1 MKWTENKNRPIFVI
15 AEAGSNHNGDFE
27 LAKKLVQEAKKSK
40 ANAVK
45 FQSFKADELFS
56 TKSRKV
62 NNFDVF
68 DLFEPLEVSNSWLT
82 DLNKYC
88 NDVDI
93 EFMCT
98 PFDERSVDFLYDL
111 GVKRLKVSGFE
122 STDLRFI
129 RHVASTE
136 LPIIVSAGLGCSVD
150 FIQRIISTCKQMG
163 CDDITILHCNSAYPT
178 PQEEIN
184 LDTIVKIGNQYPNIK
199 VGLSD
204 HTLSTVT
211 PALAV
216 MLGATC
222 IEKHFTLS
230 KSMEGP
236 DHSFALEP
244 NELAQMVHYIHTAEA
259 SRGLKDTFTVSE
271 KEGSIQGMRSII
283 LKNDIK
289 RGEKLTSDK
298 LTTKRPFYEGNI
310 PACDFFSITDRQF
323 TASCDLKKDDFL
335 LKTHLKEVK

>member
-1 MKWTENKNRPIFVI
+1 MSKTFII

-27 LAKKLVQEAKKSK
+27 LAKKLVRKAKDSK
-40 ANAVK
+40 ADAVK

-68 DLFEPLEVSNSWLT
+68 DLFEPLEVSRSWLA

-129 RHVASTE
+129 RYAASTE
-136 LPIIVSAGLGCSVD
+136 LPIIISAGLGCSVG
-150 FIQRIISTCKQMG
+150 FIQRIISTCEQVG
-163 CDDITILHCNSAYPT
+163 CNDVTILHCNSAYPT

-184 LDTIVKIGNQYPNIK
+184 LDTIVKIKNQYPNIK
-199 VGLSD
+199 TGLSD
-204 HTLSTVT
+204 HTLSTIT

-222 IEKHFTLS
+222 IEKHFTLL
-230 KSMEGP
+230 KSMQGP

-244 NELAQMVHYIHTAEA
+244 DELSEMIRYIRIAEA
-259 SRGLKDTFTVSE
+259 SRGIKDTFTTSE
-271 KEGSIQGMRSII
+271 RKDSIQGMRSIV
-283 LKNDIK
+283 LKDDVK
-289 RGEKLTSDK
+289 KGEKLTPDK

-310 PACDFFSITDRQF
+310 AACEFFSIMDRHF
-323 TASCDLKKDDFL
+323 TAYCDLKKDDFL
-335 LKTHLKEVK
+335 LKTHLKEIK